1 MAAAAAAT
9 AAAAAVDGP
18 VAEGQQLH
26 QLLAFVMEHEQNTE
40 GKYNSDPLA
49 QMDDKIRKRYLK
61 DVRQPV
67 HLALIA
73 EAVAAGQIHSREQLQ
88 VCIQLC
94 LINAMAFNHNHSLLY
109 KDAKKILRAFND
121 ECKRRGVPSPSTF
134 DFEGVWT
141 KNVQETALTANVTLW
156 EGYVAP
162 QQAGDVREAA
172 SGDADAALVATNQQ
186 VSCSALRLQ
195 CERKLGAE
203 SCEVPRVSR
212 APCPALPAVSPFY
225 ATGR

>member
-1 MAAAAAAT
+1 MAAAAAAAT
-9 AAAAAVDGP
+9 AAAAVDGP
-18 VAEGQQLH
+18 FAEEQQLR

-40 GKYNSDPLA
+40 GKYNTDPLA
-49 QMDDKIRKRYLK
+49 QMDDKIRKRYLDK
-61 DVRQPV
+61 VRQPA
-67 HLALIA
+67 HLDLIA
-73 EAVAAGQIHSREQLQ
+73 EAVAAGRIHSREQLQ

-94 LINAMAFNHNHSLLY
+94 LINAMAFNRDDSLLH
-109 KDAKKILRAFND
+109 KDASEILRAFND
-121 ECKRRGVPSPSTF
+121 ECKRRGVSPSTF
-134 DFEGVWT
+134 YFKGGWPKTVR
-141 KNVQETALTANVTLW
+141 KTALKANVTLW
-156 EGYVAP
+156 EGYAAP
-162 QQAGDVREAA
+162 QQAGGVPEAA

-212 APCPALPAVSPFY
+212 APCPALPVVSPLY

>member
-1 MAAAAAAT
+1 MAAAAAT

-18 VAEGQQLH
+18 FAEGQQLH
-26 QLLAFVMEHEQNTE
+26 QLLAFVMEHEHNTE
-40 GKYNSDPLA
+40 GKYNTDPLA

-73 EAVAAGQIHSREQLQ
+73 EAVAAGRIHSREQLQ

-94 LINAMAFNHNHSLLY
+94 LINAMAFNHNHSLLH
-109 KDAKKILRAFND
+109 KDARKLLLAFNG

-141 KNVQETALTANVTLW
+141 KNVQETALTANVALW
-156 EGYVAP
+156 EGYAAP
-162 QQAGDVREAA
+162 QQTGDVPEAA

-212 APCPALPAVSPFY
+212 APCPALPVVSPLY